1 MFIKTERLT
10 LKPYSDND
18 EEAMIDL
25 LTNNTIKKTFMIPDF
40 QTEDEKK
47 QMFNRLKAFSLSDE
61 HYEAGIF
68 LNDIL
73 IGFLNDVEIFDNKIE
88 LGYVINPEYNNCG
101 YATEALKGAIS
112 YLFKRGFSEI
122 IAGAFES
129 NTASIKVMKKAG
141 MNKLEREEDIEYRG
155 TIHHCLYYSIKKSN

>member
-1 MFIKTERLT
+1 MIFKTERLVIT
-10 LKPYSDND
+10 KFNIDMAESVSKISLEEENILFMPDEVFETTNIAKDVIND
-18 EEAMIDL
+18 LIECYDSKEGPFVYPIL
-25 LTNNTIKKTFMIPDF
+25 
-40 QTEDEKK
+40 
-47 QMFNRLKAFSLSDE
+47 
-61 HYEAGIF
+61 
-68 LNDIL
+68 LNDKH
-73 IGFLNDVEIFDNKIE
+73 IGHVELVDIGDKFEVGYHVSNKYKN
-88 LGYVINPEYNNCG
+88 LG